1 MTAHS
6 EAGNS
11 HLEVRGD
18 LESLR
23 AQYAL
28 RRQNK
33 LQDPVSRMKVAKL
46 PLRSRQKATVPGATK
61 SLHVVPEPALEGSLS
76 PELRGVSTFTGLN
89 SPSNRLLLHV
99 DQEVSPQATRTS
111 PNLGLLQRRHP
122 DVPLLQLQSLNA
134 TPSKARTASASAPK
148 LSTATR
154 CRSTSAG
161 RPIPRPVTTS
171 SSSSRPTSIGRRDSR
186 ASEISAGQAK
196 LNAQL
201 VTAAA
206 TALRQV
212 ALAAKSN
219 PPATASTAASRR
231 RSTSPGLKASPSA
244 TSSALKSPG
253 ASRQSFPEAGR
264 TLTPSRQRPSTASTI
279 QTTTAGSTSG
289 RSSISNTVLQR
300 QASPT
305 LRSSPT
311 FRPPSRPRTSTA
323 SSTENRNGN
332 TKEPSAPQHRS
343 RKPEVPR
350 QSEARIRPS
359 LQANNSTD
367 SLAEAATALRKIIP
381 FASPV
386 IPKVKDAPSIFQPI
400 WTPVES
406 PVAQGSRKGVFS
418 FKGASSLVTHDM
430 ASDDHWMP
438 LHSEEG
444 ITFSSPL
451 LQPLRDGSV
460 CSPVPPT
467 GHAVDI
473 ASTAYSPSAVS
484 GCYHASSTT
493 DERMRQLIL
502 ENQALREAFSDT
514 QKRLMKLED
523 EKRGFMDEGI
533 YDVVNSICG
542 HAMGSRPMRMNF
554 NSRDE
559 NVAECMH
566 SQGAITFSLTGSS
579 DVPIIEP
586 CPNVLSPSAILAP
599 LALSPESAAITIA
612 RRNEE
617 ERRSAELS
625 GENDELRRE
634 LARAS
639 EVGEALEQQKIAAED
654 RVHTLEQEHLRLRE
668 HLTQLATGICT
679 GQLDDISPTSE
690 YLPTAPSA
698 EGLGDVTEAV
708 GMVQIATEALPDA
721 AANLSLTS
729 KDDALASP
737 DANVCAISTSDILGV
752 NSAKEPY
759 ELEEAW

>member
-1 MTAHS
+1 
-6 EAGNS
+6 
-11 HLEVRGD
+11 
-18 LESLR
+18 
-23 AQYAL
+23 
-28 RRQNK
+28 
-33 LQDPVSRMKVAKL
+33 
-46 PLRSRQKATVPGATK
+46 
-61 SLHVVPEPALEGSLS
+61 
-76 PELRGVSTFTGLN
+76 
-89 SPSNRLLLHV
+89 
-99 DQEVSPQATRTS
+99 
-111 PNLGLLQRRHP
+111 
-122 DVPLLQLQSLNA
+122 
-134 TPSKARTASASAPK
+134 
-148 LSTATR
+148 
-154 CRSTSAG
+154 
-161 RPIPRPVTTS
+161 
-171 SSSSRPTSIGRRDSR
+171 
-186 ASEISAGQAK
+186 
-196 LNAQL
+196 
-201 VTAAA
+201 
-206 TALRQV
+206 
-212 ALAAKSN
+212 
-219 PPATASTAASRR
+219 
-231 RSTSPGLKASPSA
+231 
-244 TSSALKSPG
+244 
-253 ASRQSFPEAGR
+253 
-264 TLTPSRQRPSTASTI
+264 
-279 QTTTAGSTSG
+279 
-289 RSSISNTVLQR
+289 
-300 QASPT
+300 
-305 LRSSPT
+305 
-311 FRPPSRPRTSTA
+311 
-323 SSTENRNGN
+323 
-332 TKEPSAPQHRS
+332 
-343 RKPEVPR
+343 
-350 QSEARIRPS
+350 
-359 LQANNSTD
+359 
-367 SLAEAATALRKIIP
+367 
-381 FASPV
+381 
-386 IPKVKDAPSIFQPI
+386 VKDAPSIFQPI

-430 ASDDHWMP
+430 ASEDHWMP

-467 GHAVDI
+467 KGHAVDI

-566 SQGAITFSLTGSS
+566 GQGAITFSLTGSS

-586 CPNVLSPSAILAP
+586 CPNVLSPTAILAP

-634 LARAS
+634 LARAG

-654 RVHTLEQEHLRLRE
+654 RVHALEQEHLRLRE

-708 GMVQIATEALPDA
+708 GMVQIATETFNLALPDA

-729 KDDALASP
+729 KDDTLASP
-737 DANVCAISTSDILGV
+737 DANACAISTSDILGV
-752 NSAKEPY
+752 KSAKETLEPY